1 VLYNLVYIFPLILV
15 TLLVA
20 YGISPERAD
29 RMRGEYKRALRMM
42 IGVILVALG
51 AVILLGWMG

>member
-1 VLYNLVYIFPLILV
+1 MLI

-29 RMRGEYKRALRMM
+29 IMRAEHKRMIRMV
-42 IGVILVALG
+42 IGVIWL
-51 AVILLGWMG
+51 IK